1 MYLVHEGIE
10 MGVYLLKRLLLAVP
24 TLLGASIIIF
34 LLIHIAPGDPVR
46 VMLGPMDD
54 PALRARLMQQ
64 LGLDLP
70 LYQQYLRWLGKAL
83 QGDLGISVTIQ
94 RGSPVMELLAQ
105 RYAVTLELAFLSTI
119 VALLIAVPAGI
130 TSALRQNRLSDHI
143 ARIVAMVGV
152 SVPNFFLGIVL
163 ILIIGVYLR
172 KPWAT
177 GGFVPLSENI
187 NENLIHMLLPAI
199 ALGTA
204 YSALIMRMLR
214 SSMLDVMS
222 QDYVRTARAMGI
234 GWASIV
240 RQDIVKN
247 ALIPVTTVMGNA
259 IGYLLGGS
267 IVTETI
273 FRLPGI
279 GRLIIIGVD
288 RRDYPVIQGIVLT
301 IVVIRIIVN
310 LSVDILYSVIDPR
323 IRYGAEGE

>member
-1 MYLVHEGIE
+1 M
-10 MGVYLLKRLLLAVP
+10 LAVP
-24 TLLGASIIIF
+24 TLLGASVIIF

-54 PALRARLMQQ
+54 PALRAKIVRQ

-70 LYQQYLRWLGKAL
+70 LHEQYLRWLGKAL
-83 QGDLGISVTIQ
+83 QRDFGISVTIQ

-105 RYAVTLELAFLSTI
+105 RYSVTLELAFLSTV

-130 TSALRQNRLSDHI
+130 TSALRQNKLSDHI

-152 SVPNFFLGIVL
+152 SVPNFFLGIML
-163 ILIIGVYLR
+163 ILVAGVSLHQ
-172 KPWAT
+172 PWAT
-177 GGFVPLSENI
+177 GGFVPLSQDLS
-187 NENLIHMLLPAI
+187 ENLKRMLLPAI

-234 GWASIV
+234 GWGSIV
-240 RQDIVKN
+240 RKDIVKN
-247 ALIPVTTVMGNA
+247 ALIPVTTVMGNS

-267 IVTETI
+267 VVTETI
-273 FRLPGI
+273 FRLPGM

-288 RRDYPVIQGIVLT
+288 RRDYPVVQGIVLT
-301 IVVIRIIVN
+301 IVLIRILVN

>member
-1 MYLVHEGIE
+1 MA
-10 MGVYLLKRLLLAVP
+10 VYLLKRLILAVP
-24 TLLGASIIIF
+24 TLFGASIIIF

-54 PALRARLMQQ
+54 PALRAKLVEQ

-70 LYQQYLRWLGKAL
+70 LHEQYLRWLGKAVH
-83 QGDLGISVTIQ
+83 GDFGISVTIQ

-105 RYAVTLELAFLSTI
+105 RYAITLELAFLSTV
-119 VALLIAVPAGI
+119 VALLIAIPAGI

-152 SVPNFFLGIVL
+152 SVPNFFLGIML
-163 ILIIGVYLR
+163 ILVIGVSLHQ
-172 KPWAT
+172 PWAT
-177 GGFVPLSENI
+177 GGFVPLSQDLS
-187 NENLIHMLLPAI
+187 ENLKRMLLPAI

-204 YSALIMRMLR
+204 YSAIIMRMLR
-214 SSMLDVMS
+214 SSMLDVMG

-234 GWASIV
+234 GWRNIV

-247 ALIPVTTVMGNA
+247 ALIPVTTVMGNS

-267 IVTETI
+267 IITETI
-273 FRLPGI
+273 FRLPGM

-288 RRDYPVIQGIVLT
+288 RRDYPVVQGIVLT
-301 IVVIRIIVN
+301 IVLIRILVN

>member
-1 MYLVHEGIE
+1 MA
-10 MGVYLLKRLLLAVP
+10 VYLLKRLLLAVP

-54 PALRARLMQQ
+54 PALRAKIVHQ

-70 LYQQYLRWLGKAL
+70 LHEQYLRWLGKAV
-83 QGDLGISVTIQ
+83 QGDFGISVTIQ
-94 RGSPVMELLAQ
+94 RGFPVMELLAQ
-105 RYAVTLELAFLSTI
+105 RYAVTLELAFLSI
-119 VALLIAVPAGI
+119 IIALLIAVPAGI

-143 ARIVAMVGV
+143 ARLVAMVGI
-152 SVPNFFLGIVL
+152 SVPNFFLGIML
-163 ILIIGVYLR
+163 ILIIGVSLHQ
-172 KPWAT
+172 PWAT
-177 GGFVPLSENI
+177 GGFVPLSKSLS
-187 NENLIHMLLPAI
+187 ENLIRMLLPAI

-214 SSMLDVMS
+214 SSMLDIMS

-234 GWASIV
+234 GWGSIV

-247 ALIPVTTVMGNA
+247 ALIPVTTVMGNS

-267 IVTETI
+267 IITETI
-273 FRLPGI
+273 FRLPGM

-288 RRDYPVIQGIVLT
+288 RRDYPVIQGVVLSIVL
-301 IVVIRIIVN
+301 IRIIVN

-323 IRYGAEGE
+323 IRYGAGGE

>member
-1 MYLVHEGIE
+1 
-10 MGVYLLKRLLLAVP
+10 MGVYLFKRLLLALP

-34 LLIHIAPGDPVR
+34 LLVHIAPGDPVR

-54 PALRARLMQQ
+54 PALRAKIVHQ

-70 LYQQYLRWLGKAL
+70 LHEQYLRWLGKAV
-83 QGDLGISVTIQ
+83 QGDFGISVTIQ
-94 RGSPVMELLAQ
+94 RGFPVMELLAQ
-105 RYAVTLELAFLSTI
+105 RYAVTLELAFLSI
-119 VALLIAVPAGI
+119 IIALLIAVPAGI

-143 ARIVAMVGV
+143 ARLVAMVGI
-152 SVPNFFLGIVL
+152 SVPNFFLGIML
-163 ILIIGVYLR
+163 ILIIGVSLHQ
-172 KPWAT
+172 PWAT
-177 GGFVPLSENI
+177 GGFVPLSKSLS
-187 NENLIHMLLPAI
+187 ENLIRMLLPAI

-214 SSMLDVMS
+214 SSMLDIMS

-234 GWASIV
+234 GWGSIV

-247 ALIPVTTVMGNA
+247 ALIPVTTVMGNS

-267 IVTETI
+267 IITETI
-273 FRLPGI
+273 FRLPGM

-288 RRDYPVIQGIVLT
+288 RRDYPVIQGVVLSIVL
-301 IVVIRIIVN
+301 IRIIVN

-323 IRYGAEGE
+323 IRYGAGGE

>member
-1 MYLVHEGIE
+1 ML
-10 MGVYLLKRLLLAVP
+10 VYLFKRFLLAVP
-24 TLLGASIIIF
+24 TLFGASVIIF

-54 PALRARLMQQ
+54 PALRAKLVRQ

-94 RGSPVMELLAQ
+94 RGAPVAELLVQ
-105 RYAVTLELAFLSTI
+105 RYAVTLELALLSI
-119 VALLIAVPAGI
+119 IIAVVIAVPAGVI
-130 TSALRQNRLSDHI
+130 SALRQNRLSDHLS
-143 ARIVAMVGV
+143 RIVAMTGV
-152 SVPNFFLGIVL
+152 SVPNFFLGIML
-163 ILIIGVYLR
+163 ILLIGVFLR
-172 KPWAT
+172 QPWAT
-177 GGFVPLSENI
+177 GGFVPLKQGLRD
-187 NENLIHMLLPAI
+187 NLRQMLLPAL

-204 YSALIMRMLR
+204 YSAIVMRMLR

-234 GWASIV
+234 GWSSII
-240 RQDIVKN
+240 RRDIVKN

-267 IVTETI
+267 VVTETI

-288 RRDYPVIQGIVLT
+288 RRDYPVIQGIVLS
-301 IVVIRIIVN
+301 IVVIRIVIN

>member
-1 MYLVHEGIE
+1 MV
-10 MGVYLLKRLLLAVP
+10 VYLLKRLTLALP
-24 TLLGASIIIF
+24 TLFGASVIIF
-34 LLIHIAPGDPVR
+34 LLIHIAPGDPIR

-54 PALRARLMQQ
+54 PALRAKLIQQ

-70 LYQQYLRWLGKAL
+70 LHEQYLRWLGKAVR
-83 QGDLGISVTIQ
+83 GDFGISVTIQ
-94 RGSPVMELLAQ
+94 RGFPVMELLAQ
-105 RYAVTLELAFLSTI
+105 RYTITLELAFLSTI

-130 TSALRQNRLSDHI
+130 TSALRQNRLSDHM

-152 SVPNFFLGIVL
+152 SIPNFFLGIML
-163 ILIIGVYLR
+163 ILVIGVSLHQ
-172 KPWAT
+172 PWAT
-177 GGFVPLSENI
+177 GGFVPLSDGLS
-187 NENLIHMLLPAI
+187 ENLIRMLLPAI

-204 YSALIMRMLR
+204 YSALLMRMLC

-234 GWASIV
+234 GWGSIV

-247 ALIPVTTVMGNA
+247 ALIPVTTVMGNS

-288 RRDYPVIQGIVLT
+288 RRDYPVIQGVVLT
-301 IVVIRIIVN
+301 IVLVRIIIN

>member
-1 MYLVHEGIE
+1 MA
-10 MGVYLLKRLLLAVP
+10 VYLLKRLMLAVP
-24 TLLGASIIIF
+24 TLFGASIIIF

-54 PALRARLMQQ
+54 PALRAKLVRQ

-70 LYQQYLRWLGKAL
+70 LHEQYLRWLGKAL
-83 QGDLGISVTIQ
+83 QGDFGISVTIQ
-94 RGSPVMELLAQ
+94 RGSPVMELLTQ

-119 VALLIAVPAGI
+119 VALLVAVPAGI
-130 TSALRQNRLSDHI
+130 TSALRQNRLSDHVS
-143 ARIVAMVGV
+143 RIVAMVGV
-152 SVPNFFLGIVL
+152 SVPNFFLGIML
-163 ILIIGVYLR
+163 ILVIGVFFHQA
-172 KPWAT
+172 WAT
-177 GGFVPLSENI
+177 GGFVPLKKSLR
-187 NENLIHMLLPAI
+187 ENLIRMLLPAV

-204 YSALIMRMLR
+204 YSALLMRMLR

-234 GWASIV
+234 GWRSIV
-240 RQDIVKN
+240 RQDVVKN
-247 ALIPVTTVMGNA
+247 ALIPVTTVMGNS

-267 IVTETI
+267 VVTETI
-273 FRLPGI
+273 FRLPGM

-288 RRDYPVIQGIVLT
+288 RRDYPVVQGIVLT
-301 IVVIRIIVN
+301 IVLIRIVIN

>member
-1 MYLVHEGIE
+1 
-10 MGVYLLKRLLLAVP
+10 MGAYLLKRLLLALP
-24 TLLGASIIIF
+24 TLFGASVIIF

-54 PALRARLMQQ
+54 PALRAKLVKQ

-70 LYQQYLRWLGKAL
+70 LHEQYLRWLGKAL

-105 RYAVTLELAFLSTI
+105 RYAVTLELAFLSAV
-119 VALLIAVPAGI
+119 VALLVAVPAGI
-130 TSALRQNRLSDHI
+130 TSALRQNRVSDHI
-143 ARIVAMVGV
+143 ARLVAMVGV

-163 ILIIGVYLR
+163 ILVIGVSLHQ
-172 KPWAT
+172 PWAT
-177 GGFVPLSENI
+177 GGFVPLKKSVR
-187 NENLIHMLLPAI
+187 ENLIHMLLPAI

-204 YSALIMRMLR
+204 YSALLMRMLR

-240 RQDIVKN
+240 RQDVVKN
-247 ALIPVTTVMGNA
+247 ALIPVTTVMGNS

-279 GRLIIIGVD
+279 GRLVIIGVD

-301 IVVIRIIVN
+301 IVLIRIVIN
-310 LSVDILYSVIDPR
+310 LSVDVLYSVIDPR
-323 IRYGAEGE
+323 IRYGEGGE

>member
-1 MYLVHEGIE
+1 MLAYLF
-10 MGVYLLKRLLLAVP
+10 KRFLLAVP
-24 TLLGASIIIF
+24 TLLGASVIIF

-54 PALRARLMQQ
+54 PALRAKLVRQ

-70 LYQQYLRWLGKAL
+70 LHQQYLRWLGKAL

-94 RGSPVMELLAQ
+94 RGSPVIELLVQ
-105 RYAVTLELAFLSTI
+105 RYAITLELALLSI
-119 VALLIAVPAGI
+119 IIAVVIAVPAGVI
-130 TSALRQNRLSDHI
+130 SALRQNRLSDHI
-143 ARIVAMVGV
+143 SRIVAMTGV
-152 SVPNFFLGIVL
+152 SVPNFFLGIML
-163 ILIIGVYLR
+163 ILLIGVFLR
-172 KPWAT
+172 QPWAT
-177 GGFVPLSENI
+177 GGFVPFKQGLRD
-187 NENLIHMLLPAI
+187 NLRQMLLPAL

-204 YSALIMRMLR
+204 YSAIVMRMLR

-234 GWASIV
+234 GWASII

-267 IVTETI
+267 VVTETI

-288 RRDYPVIQGIVLT
+288 RRDYPVIQGIVLS
-301 IVVIRIIVN
+301 IVVIRIVIN

>member
-1 MYLVHEGIE
+1 MV
-10 MGVYLLKRLLLAVP
+10 VYLLKRLLLAVP

-54 PALRARLMQQ
+54 PALRARIVRQ

-70 LYQQYLRWLGKAL
+70 LHEQYLRWLGKAL
-83 QGDLGISVTIQ
+83 RGDFGISVTIQ
-94 RGSPVMELLAQ
+94 RGAPVMELLAQ
-105 RYAVTLELAFLSTI
+105 RYIATLELAFLSTI
-119 VALLIAVPAGI
+119 IALLIAVPAGI
-130 TSALRQNRLSDHI
+130 TSALQQNRLSDHI
-143 ARIVAMVGV
+143 ARIVAMTGV
-152 SVPNFFLGIVL
+152 SIPNFFLGIML
-163 ILIIGVYLR
+163 ILIIGVSLHR
-172 KPWAT
+172 PWAT
-177 GGFVPLSENI
+177 GGFVPLSKSI
-187 NENLIHMLLPAI
+187 GDNLIRMLLPAI

-234 GWASIV
+234 GWGSIV
-240 RQDIVKN
+240 RQDIVRN
-247 ALIPVTTVMGNA
+247 ALIPVTTVMGNS

-273 FRLPGI
+273 FRLPGV

-301 IVVIRIIVN
+301 IVLIRIIIN

>member
-1 MYLVHEGIE
+1 
-10 MGVYLLKRLLLAVP
+10 MGVYLLKRLMLALP

-54 PALRARLMQQ
+54 PALRAKLIHQ

-70 LYQQYLRWLGKAL
+70 LHEQYLRWLGNAL

-94 RGSPVMELLAQ
+94 RGSPVMELLTQ
-105 RYAVTLELAFLSTI
+105 RYAITLELAFLSTL
-119 VALLIAVPAGI
+119 VAVLIAVPAGI
-130 TSALRQNRLSDHI
+130 ISALQQNKLSDHI
-143 ARIVAMVGV
+143 SRIVAMAGV
-152 SVPNFFLGIVL
+152 SIPNFFLGIML
-163 ILIIGVYLR
+163 ILIVGVYWQ

-177 GGFVPLSENI
+177 GGFVPLKSGLGD
-187 NENLIHMLLPAI
+187 NLLRMLLPAL

-204 YSALIMRMLR
+204 YSAIVMRMLR

-234 GWASIV
+234 GWGSII
-240 RQDIVKN
+240 RQDVVRN
-247 ALIPVTTVMGNA
+247 ALIPVTTVMGNS

-273 FRLPGI
+273 FRLPGV
-279 GRLIIIGVD
+279 GRLVIIGVD

-301 IVVIRIIVN
+301 LVLIRIVVN

>member
-1 MYLVHEGIE
+1 
-10 MGVYLLKRLLLAVP
+10 MGAYLLKRLLLALP
-24 TLLGASIIIF
+24 TLFGASIIIF

-54 PALRARLMQQ
+54 PALRAKLVKQ

-70 LYQQYLRWLGKAL
+70 LHEQYLRWLGKAL

-105 RYAVTLELAFLSTI
+105 RYVVTLELAFLSAV

-143 ARIVAMVGV
+143 ARLVAMVGI

-163 ILIIGVYLR
+163 ILVIGVSLHQ
-172 KPWAT
+172 PWAT
-177 GGFVPLSENI
+177 GGFVPLKKSVR
-187 NENLIHMLLPAI
+187 ENLIHMLLPAI

-204 YSALIMRMLR
+204 YSALLMRMLR

-234 GWASIV
+234 GWASII

-247 ALIPVTTVMGNA
+247 ALIPVTTVFGNS

-273 FRLPGI
+273 FRLPGV
-279 GRLIIIGVD
+279 GRLVIIGVD

-301 IVVIRIIVN
+301 IVLIRIMIN

>member
-1 MYLVHEGIE
+1 
-10 MGVYLLKRLLLAVP
+10 MGVYLLKRLMLAVP
-24 TLLGASIIIF
+24 TLLGASVIIF

-54 PALRARLMQQ
+54 PALRAKLIRQ

-70 LYQQYLRWLGKAL
+70 LHEQYLRWLGKAL
-83 QGDLGISVTIQ
+83 QGDFGISVTIQ

-105 RYAVTLELAFLSTI
+105 RYAVTLELAFLSTL

-130 TSALRQNRLSDHI
+130 TSALRQNRLSDHVS
-143 ARIVAMVGV
+143 RIVAMVGV
-152 SVPNFFLGIVL
+152 SVPNFFLGIML
-163 ILIIGVYLR
+163 ILIIGVFLHQA
-172 KPWAT
+172 WAT
-177 GGFVPLSENI
+177 GGFIPLKTSVR
-187 NENLIHMLLPAI
+187 ENLIRMLLPAV

-204 YSALIMRMLR
+204 YSALLMRMLR

-234 GWASIV
+234 GWPSIV
-240 RQDIVKN
+240 RQDVVKN
-247 ALIPVTTVMGNA
+247 ALIPVTTVFGNS

-273 FRLPGI
+273 FRLPGV

-301 IVVIRIIVN
+301 IVLIRIVVN